1 MDHFSV
7 SSGVGISYEKI
18 KPLNIAIKA
27 IVPEL
32 HKLGDILNDMP
43 NNAEAVVLLD
53 DFLTA
58 VKREILFGG
67 D

>member
-27 IVPEL
+27 IIPEL
-32 HKLGDILNDMP
+32 HKLM
-43 NNAEAVVLLD
+43 LLAAW
-53 DFLTA
+53 L
-58 VKREILFGG
+58 KKQEE
-67 D
+67 